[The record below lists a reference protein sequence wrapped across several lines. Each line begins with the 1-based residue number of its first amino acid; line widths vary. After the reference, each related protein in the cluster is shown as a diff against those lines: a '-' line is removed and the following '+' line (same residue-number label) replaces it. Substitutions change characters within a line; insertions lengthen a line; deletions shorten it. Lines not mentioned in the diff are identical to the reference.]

1 MSDINDL
8 DIESSITFNLEDC
21 AGGIELYCADYFLPP
36 PKGIYNNVRVEPV
49 MIDGG
54 NYYTLEKKNDMMVR
68 NAVTDL
74 YSVKKGL
81 SVYTESNDRDIVV
94 VSSLQLSNKEKCLST
109 LPIRPYRGMKI
120 VELLIN
126 NQINSFIKYRKGT
139 KGLYDGMSKHFK
151 ADINSDELDKA
162 MGAVKEQYADTNSS
176 LRDFMGKHD
185 WNIYFVKVKGYTVI
199 VQKSMDW
206 RAYDWACRMES
217 KEWK

>member
-36 PKGIYNNVRVEPV
+36 PKGIYNNTRVEPV

-54 NYYTLEKKNDMMVR
+54 NYYTVEKTLTGFSRKP
-68 NAVTDL
+68 VTDL
-74 YSVKKGL
+74 YTVKKGL
-81 SVYTESNDRDIVV
+81 SVYTDFDSKDVVV
-94 VSSLQLSNKEKCLST
+94 VSALQLSNKDKCLST
-109 LPIRPYRGMKI
+109 LPIRPYRGMKV

-139 KGLYDGMSKHFK
+139 KGLYDGLNKHLK
-151 ADINSDELDKA
+151 TDLTDEDFDRAL
-162 MGAVKEQYADTNSS
+162 GAVKEQYADTNAS

-185 WNIYFVKVKGYTVI
+185 WSIYFVKVKGYTIV

-206 RAYDWACRMES
+206 RAYDWSCRMES